1 MGASSASDCVVL
13 QGGPVKGAPY
23 GRGACGD
30 DTSATLD
37 SPALPGGFGSYR
49 IRHLYAS
56 AREPEGAAVTGEPR
70 D

>member
-1 MGASSASDCVVL
+1 LTVPPFRAVS
-13 QGGPVKGAPY
+13 
-23 GRGACGD
+23 
-30 DTSATLD
+30 
-37 SPALPGGFGSYR
+37 GSYR

>member
-1 MGASSASDCVVL
+1 MGASSASDCVAL
-13 QGGPVKGAPY
+13 QGRPVKGAPC
-23 GRGACGD
+23 GRVACGD
-30 DTSATLD
+30 DASATLD
-37 SPALPGGFGSYR
+37 SPALPAVSGSYR